1 MKRIL
6 RQLAV
11 NLLALSILLCLL
23 PGIALAEPQDTA
35 ADITKETTFSGS
47 GFSSFDFLADSDIK
61 TYVASNG
68 NVEITLES
76 SVSIGSLYLLF
87 DLEYGNYTITDNN
100 TGTVITAGQH
110 GFLHEYVTLNS
121 PTTSVTLRFDNGSVR
136 LSELSV
142 FSEGSAPDFVQ
153 DWNAPLDNKA
163 DIVLFATHGDD
174 DQLFFA
180 GLLPYYAAEV
190 NCGVQVVY
198 LTDHRNLTYART
210 HEMLNGLWN
219 VGVTAY
225 PVFGNFAD
233 FRIDDLQGTYDYYED
248 LGTSKEELQSF
259 VVEQIRRF
267 KPQVAIGHDLAGE
280 YGHGMHMVYADLLV
294 HALDMTNNSAY
305 FPESAKQ
312 YGVWDVPKT
321 YLHLYAENPIELN
334 YDTPLEAFDGMTAF
348 EVTKTLGY
356 PCHESQQYT
365 WFTKWINWVNMS
377 VGGTPVTS
385 ATQIADY
392 NPCKFGLY
400 RSTVGADVK
409 KNDFLENIV
418 TYAEQER
425 LEQER
430 LEQERL
436 EQERLEQ
443 ERLEQERLEQE
454 RLEQE
459 RLEQERLE
467 LERLEQ
473 ERLEQE
479 KAKKARDLFI
489 AVACLIVLIT
499 ALAIILIV
507 SHIQKKRRRKKR
519 AALRRSKNIP

>member
-1 MKRIL
+1 MSKRIITAFL
-6 RQLAV
+6 IF
-11 NLLALSILLCLL
+11 SILLCMA
-23 PGIALAEPQDTA
+23 PAAFAQTTQSAE
-35 ADITKETTFSGS
+35 DITKSTAFSGT
-47 GFSSFDFLADSDIK
+47 GYSSFGFLFDGNIK
-61 TYVASNG
+61 TYQASNG
-68 NVEITLES
+68 NAEITLTNSEGFS
-76 SVSIGSLYLLF
+76 GLYLLF
-87 DLEYGNYTITDNN
+87 DLEYGEYTVTDNV
-100 TGTVITAGQH
+100 TGKTITAGTH
-110 GFLHEYVTLNS
+110 SMLHEYVELES
-121 PTTSVTLRFDNGSVR
+121 KTTSVTLKFQNGSVR
-136 LSELSV
+136 LSELYV
-142 FSEGSAPDFVQ
+142 FTDGTLPDHVQ
-153 DWNAPLDNKA
+153 KWDAPLDGKA

-190 NCGVQVVY
+190 KCGVQVVY
-198 LTDHRNLTYART
+198 LTDHRNLTKART
-210 HEMLNGLWN
+210 HEMLNGLWS

-225 PVFGNFAD
+225 PVFGKFAD
-233 FRIDDLQGTYDYYED
+233 FRIDDLEGTYRYYKD
-248 LGTSKEELQSF
+248 LGTTREELQGF

-267 KPQVAIGHDLAGE
+267 KPQVAVGHDLKGE

-294 HALDMTNNSAY
+294 KALDITNDATQ
-305 FPESAKQ
+305 FPESAQK
-312 YGVWDVPKT
+312 YGTWDIPKT
-321 YLHLYAENPIELN
+321 YLHLYAENPIEIN
-334 YDTPLEAFDGMTAF
+334 YDTPLEAFNGMTAF
-348 EVTKTLGY
+348 EVTQKLGY
-356 PCHESQQYT
+356 PCHDSQQYT

-377 VGGTPVTS
+377 VGGTPITK
-385 ATQIADY
+385 ATQIKNY

-400 RSTVGADVK
+400 RSTVGEDVL

-467 LERLEQ
+467 QERLEQ

-479 KAKKARDLFI
+479 ERKAKKAQELAVTIGILILLVAALI
-489 AVACLIVLIT
+489 AVLTIAHVQQ
-499 ALAIILIV
+499 V
-507 SHIQKKRRRKKR
+507 RRRKRR
-519 AALRRSKNIP
+519 AARRRAKNIP